1 MLVLWLCSLG
11 MLIFFATKIASG
23 FREQATLTE
32 TVDVKPTKNNVYYL
46 KLNDIKYFSHEDS
59 VRLDIKNNFRNMVV
73 TDDDYNGFHDEPRS
87 VTLFVEHS
95 DVSTP
100 RLEETFRANGSN
112 YEAALYNARNTTYE
126 FHQQDT
132 VIKFD
137 YAVRRRPNM
146 SWHAEEV
153 TLTLKLPLNA
163 KVIIDQKLDNYI
175 QGVNL
180 YECRDLNR
188 RDNKANYSVFTMT
201 DNGLQCKVDTGEV
214 MKKDSLGVDSAKR

>member
-1 MLVLWLCSLG
+1 
-11 MLIFFATKIASG
+11 
-23 FREQATLTE
+23 
-32 TVDVKPTKNNVYYL
+32 
-46 KLNDIKYFSHEDS
+46 
-59 VRLDIKNNFRNMVV
+59 MVV
-73 TDDDYNGFHDEPRS
+73 TDDDYKGFHDEPRS

-188 RDNKANYSVFTMT
+188 RDNKANYSVFTIT
-201 DNGLQCKVDTGEV
+201 DNGLQCKVDTGEELIQRMWV
-214 MKKDSLGVDSAKR
+214 TTAASFGNASQNYSQIALAAHMHLSDLLQSKTQALIYKCAEAFMD